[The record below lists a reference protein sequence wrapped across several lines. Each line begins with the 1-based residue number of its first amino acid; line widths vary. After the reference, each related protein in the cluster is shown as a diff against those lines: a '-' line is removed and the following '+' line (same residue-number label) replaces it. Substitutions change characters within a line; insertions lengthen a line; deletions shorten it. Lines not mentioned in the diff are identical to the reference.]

1 MLNPYQKGTIESAVV
16 SNHSI
21 SLLPHRFQV
30 MFAMFCARQVEF
42 LWGDFPQYVKA
53 IKMVE
58 GWLDGEVSIEECK
71 EHCYFLAGYTEHTSE
86 ILYAMAAV
94 YGTLKTTWDPFYAS
108 YAAFNTACCIATY
121 YDAAIHYAADAASS
135 SHDTSNLPASSVAIE
150 MANAMNASK
159 ENALKA
165 QWEYYR
171 ELLHFDDIAEK
182 ALLGEAADA

>member
-1 MLNPYQKGTIESAVV
+1 MLNPYQRRTIESAVV

-30 MFAMFCARQVEF
+30 MF
-42 LWGDFPQYVKA
+42 
-53 IKMVE
+53 
-58 GWLDGEVSIEECK
+58 
-71 EHCYFLAGYTEHTSE
+71 
-86 ILYAMAAV
+86 
-94 YGTLKTTWDPFYAS
+94 
-108 YAAFNTACCIATY
+108 
-121 YDAAIHYAADAASS
+121 
-135 SHDTSNLPASSVAIE
+135 AIE